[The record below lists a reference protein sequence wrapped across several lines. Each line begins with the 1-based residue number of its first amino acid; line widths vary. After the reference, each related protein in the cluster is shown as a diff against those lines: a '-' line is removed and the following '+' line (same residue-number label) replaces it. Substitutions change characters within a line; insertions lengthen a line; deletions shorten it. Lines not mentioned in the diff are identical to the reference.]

1 MTIRLTPLTASLAGL
16 FLALPA
22 AACLWDS
29 DTLNQEQSRFPST
42 IELITGKFLR
52 HSPKFYQW
60 RIEDRLRKLAQSPEN
75 IALYDDLGVAYQKTG
90 QLEKALE
97 AMTTKDKLRPALY
110 ETKANMGTFYILAGD
125 LQKGL
130 PLINEALK
138 INPHAHF
145 DRERYQKWL
154 VEYAI
159 SKYPDGK
166 LRFPLR
172 KTRTEPRFSDFI
184 AVKSTGQPG
193 FLSQEASQKAVQAV
207 LGMMRFADYDNPLL
221 LEVLGDLL
229 IASDLPEDG
238 KQLSARAYLAASYKF
253 KGQPEEKGYRTLAEQ
268 ALHNQARSGDDR
280 QLPLTSLEEE
290 FRKERAAAE
299 AWYKE
304 LEKRES
310 TWIDQGL
317 NADSEFDK
325 LYHNQP
331 RLSETSDTFGLTLSG
346 VGLLLLLGSFAFWK
360 AYRRAEKKGSTS

>member
-1 MTIRLTPLTASLAGL
+1 MNFRLTLFTASLAGL

-22 AACLWDS
+22 AACLWDY

-60 RIEDRLRKLAQSPEN
+60 RIEDRLRKLARSPEN

-154 VEYAI
+154 VEYAL

-166 LRFPLR
+166 IRFPLR
-172 KTRTEPRFSDFI
+172 KTRTEPGFPEFI
-184 AVKSTGQPG
+184 AVKLSKPSH
-193 FLSQEASQKAVQAV
+193 LSQEDSQKAVQAV

-229 IASDLPEDG
+229 IASGMPQDG

-253 KGQPEEKGYRTLAEQ
+253 KGQPEEKEYRALAEQ
-268 ALHNQARSGDDR
+268 ALQNQAGGNDG
-280 QLPLTSLEEE
+280 QLALSSMEEE

-304 LEKRES
+304 LEKKES

-325 LYHNQP
+325 LYHDEP
-331 RLSETSDTFGLTLSG
+331 RLSETNDNFGLVLTG
-346 VGLLLLLGSFAFWK
+346 VGFLMLFGSCAFMG
-360 AYRRAEKKGSTS
+360 AYRRAKKKGSTS